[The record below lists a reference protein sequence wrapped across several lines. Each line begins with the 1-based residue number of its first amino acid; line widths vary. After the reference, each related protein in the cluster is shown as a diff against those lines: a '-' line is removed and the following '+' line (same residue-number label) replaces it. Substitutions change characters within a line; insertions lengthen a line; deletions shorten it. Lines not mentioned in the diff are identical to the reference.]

1 MRTFTSNL
9 VILSA
14 KAIETNITGTA
25 IDGDILLDFT
35 VKKNDINA
43 VTFIPEANLVVTGDL
58 KLGEEPGTIIAWI
71 SSLIA
76 VVSLPVSQSPIQKRA
91 ASLTAKKIRS

>member
-14 KAIETNITGTA
+14 QTIDTNITGTA

-43 VTFIPEANLVVTGDL
+43 VTFVPEANLVVTGDL

-71 SSLIA
+71 SSVIA

-91 ASLTAKKIRS
+91 ASLATKKVRS